1 MLKLENTYW
10 NSKGKY
16 QTFLEEKLDGDLIED
31 LPINEELKEKYR
43 KSGRMY
49 YRFFNDGDTPEH
61 DSFIGVGGKQ
71 EIADILEYEIN
82 LVIEEIL
89 LELTVEG
96 VPYLDLFEV
105 IQVLYKEALYNNQ
118 NKRAISNKGEI
129 KWIEKTLDNPSKDK
143 VKDLVYINVNG
154 FEHNI
159 MRDIVLESLNC
170 KIWAIVE

>member
-1 MLKLENTYW
+1 
-10 NSKGKY
+10 
-16 QTFLEEKLDGDLIED
+16 
-31 LPINEELKEKYR
+31 
-43 KSGRMY
+43 MY

-61 DSFIGVGGKQ
+61 DSFIGVGGEQ
-71 EIADILEYEIN
+71 EIANILEYEIN

-89 LELTVEG
+89 LVLTVDG

-105 IQVLYKEALYNNQ
+105 IQALYKEALYKEALYNHK

-129 KWIEKTLDNPSKDK
+129 KWIERTLDNISKDK

-170 KIWAIVE
+170 KIWSIVE